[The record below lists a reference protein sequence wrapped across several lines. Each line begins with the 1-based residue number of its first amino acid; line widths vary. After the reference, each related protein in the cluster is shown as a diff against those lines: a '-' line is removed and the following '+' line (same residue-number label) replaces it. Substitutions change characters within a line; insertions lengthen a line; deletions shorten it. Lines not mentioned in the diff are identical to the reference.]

1 MKRLT
6 IFMILFAV
14 TGYFY
19 AQTARVQVI
28 HNSADAAVEFV
39 DVYLNEDLL
48 IPDFGFR
55 TASSFID
62 APAGVEITLSVA
74 PAGSTSVGDA
84 IYSAEVTLNADET
97 YVVVADGIVSAS
109 GYNPAPA
116 FGLQIYPGGREN
128 ATDPS
133 NTDVLV
139 HHGSTDAPTVQ
150 VVETGAGA
158 GVLIDNISYTEF
170 AGYLELPTADYVLE
184 VRTAD
189 FDGDSYKAPLAT
201 LGLEGAA
208 IVVIASGFL
217 DPSQNSDGAGFG
229 LYAALT
235 AGGDLVMLPLANQ
248 TARVQ
253 VIHNSAD
260 AAVEFVDVYLNED
273 LLIPDFGFRTASSF
287 IDAPAGVEITLSVA
301 PAGSTS
307 VGDAIYSAEVTLN
320 ADETYVV
327 VADGIVSASG
337 YNPAPAFGLQIYPGG
352 RENATDPSNTDVL
365 VHHGSTDAPTV
376 QVVETGAGA
385 GVLIDN
391 ISYTEFAGYLELPTA
406 NYVVQI
412 NAGGAGVAA
421 YQAPL
426 ATLSLDGAA
435 IAVIA
440 SGFLVPSQNSD
451 GASFGLW
458 VSLSSGGDLIPLPAA
473 TLGVEDFNED
483 TFVMFPNP
491 ANNELNFD
499 FKSLDVDE
507 LTISITDVQG
517 RVILNNRINS
527 TNSAIDVS
535 SLSTGLYQVTILD
548 GNSILSTKKLLK
560 K

>member
-1 MKRLT
+1 
-6 IFMILFAV
+6 MILFAV

-84 IYSAEVTLNADET
+84 IYSAEVTLTADET

-128 ATDPS
+128 ATDP
-133 NTDVLV
+133 
-139 HHGSTDAPTVQ
+139 A
-150 VVETGAGA
+150 
-158 GVLIDNISYTEF
+158 
-170 AGYLELPTADYVLE
+170 
-184 VRTAD
+184 
-189 FDGDSYKAPLAT
+189 
-201 LGLEGAA
+201 
-208 IVVIASGFL
+208 
-217 DPSQNSDGAGFG
+217 
-229 LYAALT
+229 
-235 AGGDLVMLPLANQ
+235 
-248 TARVQ
+248 
-253 VIHNSAD
+253 
-260 AAVEFVDVYLNED
+260 
-273 LLIPDFGFRTASSF
+273 
-287 IDAPAGVEITLSVA
+287 
-301 PAGSTS
+301 
-307 VGDAIYSAEVTLN
+307 
-320 ADETYVV
+320 
-327 VADGIVSASG
+327 
-337 YNPAPAFGLQIYPGG
+337 
-352 RENATDPSNTDVL
+352 NTDVL